1 MISPLDETKAS
12 LREMVFS
19 LEDRGAEVGVSDK
32 DCVDEK
38 RLWPIKCIVRS
49 NLAPFEA
56 LIEYYGVRYHLLLE
70 RNAEIEDSM
79 ENARLQDIHHAHK
92 KDYSTLLKAVAAA
105 LTPFWPVVAENIE
118 GQAGKTVSE
127 YSPEDCFSQKCSVKL
142 QLKTLAGGS
151 LQALSHN
158 KATIRFPMDDPIPN
172 PCPESLLLKREEIKI
187 LSAITL
193 RVVKAR
199 VRGEM
204 CCVKYSEP
212 RVRLREISLLLKMPK
227 HPSLPW
233 LVGAVD
239 AGDNAI
245 SAFVIPF
252 FSGRNLE
259 FIKAATSE
267 EKEKWKAQ
275 IFEAVQFLHRHGIV
289 WGDAKPDNILVEEMS
304 GRVILVDFG
313 GGFNPEYIDRELRE
327 TKEGDLQGVRRV
339 QSFIDGMKTAP

>member
-1 MISPLDETKAS
+1 MISPLDEAKAS
-12 LREMVFS
+12 FRGMTFS
-19 LEDRGAEVGVSDK
+19 LEDRGAEVGVSDE
-32 DCVDEK
+32 DCVDAK
-38 RLWPIKCIVRS
+38 RLWPIRCILRS

-56 LIEYYGVRYHLLLE
+56 LIEYYGVRYHLVLE
-70 RNAEIEDSM
+70 RNAEIENSM
-79 ENARLQDIHHAHK
+79 ENARLQDIHHAHE
-92 KDYSTLLKAVAAA
+92 KDRCTLSKAAAAA
-105 LTPFWPVVAENIE
+105 LTPFWPVVAEDVE
-118 GQAGKTVSE
+118 GQAGKTTSE
-127 YSPEDCFSQKCSVKL
+127 YTPDNCFSQKCSVKL
-142 QLKTLAGGS
+142 QLKTLANGS
-151 LQALSHN
+151 LQAFSHN
-158 KATIRFPMDDPIPN
+158 KAIIRFPMDDLIPN

-187 LSAITL
+187 LGAITL
-193 RVVKAR
+193 RVAKAR

-204 CCVKYSEP
+204 CCLKYSDS
-212 RVRLREISLLLKMPK
+212 RDKLREISLLLKMPK

-233 LVGAVD
+233 LVGVVD

-252 FSGRNLE
+252 FSGRNLM

-275 IFEAVQFLHRHGIV
+275 IFEAAQFLHRHGIV
-289 WGDAKPDNILVEEMS
+289 WGDAKPDNILVEEGS

-339 QSFIDGMKTAP
+339 QGFIDGMKTVP